1 MLVEILPPIFLNV
14 FISPGMLSI
23 TDRWIIIITDRKT
36 ILVILYKIEPPKL
49 LFAPDRQL
57 KKYIKGY
64 QEVNLPLMPGRY
76 DEQLIELAGIINGQ
90 QRVGISARARPGS
103 AGGFC

>member
-23 TDRWIIIITDRKT
+23 TDRWIIIITGCIT
-36 ILVILYKIEPPKL
+36 IQVKSYKMEPPKL

-76 DEQLIELAGIINGQ
+76 DEQLIKLGRIING
-90 QRVGISARARPGS
+90 
-103 AGGFC
+103 